1 MFSHEDPDFHVI
13 SVSQPPQGMLEDIRA
28 LLQQSQLGMDDD
40 IERFVVACAGKRVIG
55 CAGLVSS
62 TIKCVAVAA
71 DWRGGNLSAR
81 LLGEVE
87 NLAVQSGHFHLF
99 LYTRP
104 ANLERFRSCGFYP
117 LVQWND
123 VAVLMENTPVGIRHY
138 CRSLQRHVHSG
149 QRIGAVV
156 MNANPFTLGHRYLA
170 EQAATTC
177 NWLHVFVVS
186 EDVSYFPF
194 QERLEMVRQGVA
206 DLTNVTVHAGSEYLI
221 SRGTFPGYFL
231 KDAGLVNQAWS
242 VMDLL
247 IFRQYIAPALG
258 ITHRFVGSEPFCPV
272 THQYN
277 CDMYDWLETPAS
289 SASPPLAVVELSRK
303 RHGNGKAIS
312 ASEVRALLEMH
323 QLPRIR
329 DIVPDSTYAHIAQHY
344 CTVLTSGGITADEL
358 TRRDVLQVQHHF
370 ADA

>member
-1 MFSHEDPDFHVI
+1 MFSRNTPDFHVI
-13 SVSQPPQGMLEDIRA
+13 SVSKPPKGMLEDIRA

-40 IERFVVACAGKRVIG
+40 IEQFVVACSGHRLVG
-55 CAGLVSS
+55 CAGLVSN
-62 TIKCVAVAA
+62 TIKCVAVASG
-71 DWRGGNLSAR
+71 WRGENLSAR

-87 NLAVQSGHFHLF
+87 NLAVQRGNFHLF

-104 ANLERFRSCGFYP
+104 ANLERFRGCGFYP
-117 LVQWND
+117 LVQWDD
-123 VAVLMENTPVGIRHY
+123 VAVLMENTPVGISHY
-138 CRSLQRHVHSG
+138 CRSLQRHLHHG

-170 EQAATTC
+170 EQAAATC
-177 NWLHVFVVS
+177 DWLHVFVVS

-206 DLTNVTVHAGSEYLI
+206 DLPNVTVHAGSEYLI
-221 SRGTFPGYFL
+221 SRATFPGYFL

-247 IFRQYIAPALG
+247 IFRQYIAPALS

-277 CDMYDWLETPAS
+277 CDMHDWLETPGR
-289 SASPPLAVVELSRK
+289 SASPPLGVIELPRK
-303 RHGNGKAIS
+303 RHASGRAIS
-312 ASEVRALLEMH
+312 ASEVRALLKTQ
-323 QLPRIR
+323 QLARIR
-329 DIVPDSTYAHIAQHY
+329 DIVPPGTYAHLKQHY
-344 CTVLTSGGITADEL
+344 CVTAAVETTYDDALTISPSL
-358 TRRDVLQVQHHF
+358 C
-370 ADA
+370 

>member
-1 MFSHEDPDFHVI
+1 MFSRDEPDFHVI
-13 SVSQPPQGMLEDIRA
+13 SVSQPPEGMLEDIRA

-40 IERFVVACAGKRVIG
+40 IEQFVVACSGRRLVG
-55 CAGLVSS
+55 CAGLVSN

-71 DWRGGNLSAR
+71 DWRGENLSAR

-87 NLAVQSGHFHLF
+87 NLAVSGGKFHLF

-104 ANLERFRSCGFYP
+104 SNLQRFRGCGFYP
-117 LVQWND
+117 LVQWDD
-123 VAVLMENTPVGIRHY
+123 VAVLMENTPVGISQY
-138 CRSLQRHVHSG
+138 CRGLQRHYHHG

-156 MNANPFTLGHRYLA
+156 MNANPFTLGHRFLA
-170 EQAATTC
+170 EQAAATC
-177 NWLHVFVVS
+177 DWLHVFVVS

-194 QERLEMVRQGVA
+194 QERLAMVRLGVA
-206 DLTNVTVHAGSEYLI
+206 DLPNVTVHAGSEYLI
-221 SRGTFPGYFL
+221 SRATFPGYFL

-277 CDMYDWLETPAS
+277 CDMHDWLEAPDRL
-289 SASPPLAVVELSRK
+289 ASPPLKVVELPRK
-303 RHGNGKAIS
+303 RHASGRAIS
-312 ASEVRALLEMH
+312 ASEVRALLRAH

-329 DIVPDSTYAHIAQHY
+329 DIVPPGTYSHLEQHY
-344 CTVLTSGGITADEL
+344 SATAPAEPVHD
-358 TRRDVLQVQHHF
+358 DVHIISPSLC
-370 ADA
+370 